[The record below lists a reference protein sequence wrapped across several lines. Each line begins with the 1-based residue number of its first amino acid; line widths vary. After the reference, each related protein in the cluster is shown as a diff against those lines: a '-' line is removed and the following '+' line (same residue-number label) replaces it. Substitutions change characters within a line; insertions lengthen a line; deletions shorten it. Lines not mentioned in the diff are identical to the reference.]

1 MDNSRDLDL
10 EKRIDSY
17 VKGQLSANEAE
28 ELWVSLLLRP
38 DYIELLETELC
49 VKQIIEEQAADS
61 QKNMPVRPIAFLR
74 KSLSHSWKWMAA
86 AASILILIIAINF
99 YQVEKGDTIEDLI
112 PAEIN
117 LAENLASPE
126 VMRSREMNPSSVDS
140 LLNLG
145 FKEAILGNVD
155 KARGFYKEVIENYNN
170 NANVSMAYLNLGII
184 EYNAKKYKEASV
196 AFKDAIQ
203 RVDKDRI
210 LKEKAFWFLGNAYI
224 NLDLLEDG
232 REAIFSAYI
241 MDGIYR
247 NPSSRLLGKLDQK
260 LGNSDSEFIINK

>member
-1 MDNSRDLDL
+1 
-10 EKRIDSY
+10 
-17 VKGQLSANEAE
+17 
-28 ELWVSLLLRP
+28 
-38 DYIELLETELC
+38 
-49 VKQIIEEQAADS
+49 
-61 QKNMPVRPIAFLR
+61 
-74 KSLSHSWKWMAA
+74 MAA

-170 NANVSMAYLNLGII
+170 TANVSMAYLNLGII

-196 AFKDAIQ
+196 AFKEAIQ

-232 REAIFSAYI
+232 REAIYSAYI
-241 MDGIYR
+241 LDGIYR
-247 NPSSRLLGKLDQK
+247 NSSSRLLGKLDQK